1 MRHESPS
8 LTREQ
13 IENGLHNLGLSTG
26 DAVEVH
32 SSLRSMG
39 YVIGGADTVIDAL
52 MNVVGKKGAIIMSAY
67 PTSKPLALS
76 DEEKKQGIHAKV
88 EIYDESYD
96 GPTGMGIIV
105 DKFKKRQGIIIGKG
119 IHRVCAWGNNA
130 DLHSQ
135 GFNYL
140 MEIGGLVL
148 LIGVGI
154 HRCSSMHQAEKNGL
168 PEEVKKYFAVPEHI
182 RKEYPSN
189 YFIDYGGT
197 PENGWDKVMLLAEQR
212 GLIKKV
218 KIGSAVCM
226 LFGVRDVV
234 GIYGTLLQIDPLGL
248 FGIKSK

>member
-1 MRHESPS
+1 MIQELPS

-13 IENGLHNLGLSTG
+13 IENGFYNLGLSTG

-32 SSLRSMG
+32 SSLSSLG

-52 MNVVGKKGAIIMSAY
+52 MKIVGKNGAIVMSAY
-67 PTSKPLALS
+67 PTSKPIPLS
-76 DEEKKQGIHAKV
+76 EEEKKQGIHAKV
-88 EIYDESYD
+88 EIYDESYN

-105 DKFKKRQGIIIGKG
+105 DEFKKRQGTIIGKG
-119 IHRVCAWGNNA
+119 IHRICAWGKNA

-135 GFNYL
+135 GYNYL
-140 MEIGGLVL
+140 IEIGGLVL

-168 PEEVKKYFAVPEHI
+168 PEEVKKYLTVPEHI

-212 GLIKKV
+212 GLIKKG
-218 KIGSAVCM
+218 KIGAAVCM
-226 LFGVRDVV
+226 LFRARDVV
-234 GIYGTLLQIDPLGL
+234 GIYETLLKTDPLGL
-248 FGIKSK
+248 FGIQSK

>member
-1 MRHESPS
+1 MRQELPS
-8 LTREQ
+8 LSREQ

-32 SSLRSMG
+32 SSLSSMG
-39 YVIGGADTVIDAL
+39 NVIEGADTVIDAL
-52 MNVVGKKGAIIMSAY
+52 MNIVGKKGAIIMSAY
-67 PTSKPLALS
+67 PTSKPLPLS
-76 DEEKKQGIHAKV
+76 EEEKEQGIHAKV

-105 DKFKKRQGIIIGKG
+105 DKFKKRQGIIVGKG

-135 GFNYL
+135 GYNYL
-140 MEIGGLVL
+140 IEIGGLVL

-182 RKEYPSN
+182 RKAYPSN

-212 GLIKKV
+212 GLIKKG
-218 KIGSAVCM
+218 KIGSAVCT
-226 LFGVRDVV
+226 LFRAQDVV
-234 GIYGTLLQIDPLGL
+234 GLYATLLQTNPLGL

>member
-1 MRHESPS
+1 MRQELPS
-8 LTREQ
+8 ITQEQ
-13 IENGLHNLGLSTG
+13 IENGLRNLGLSTG

-32 SSLRSMG
+32 SSLSSLG
-39 YVIGGADTVIDAL
+39 NVIGGADTVIDAL
-52 MNVVGKKGAIIMSAY
+52 MNIVSKNGSIIMSAY
-67 PTSKPLALS
+67 PTSKPLPLS
-76 DEEKKQGIHAKV
+76 EEEKMQGIHAKV
-88 EIYDESYD
+88 EIYDENYD

-135 GFNYL
+135 GYNYL
-140 MEIGGLVL
+140 IEIGGKVL

-168 PEEVKKYFAVPEHI
+168 PEEVKKYFTVPENI
-182 RKEYPSN
+182 RNKYPSN
-189 YFIDYGGT
+189 YFIDYGDT
-197 PENGWDKVMLLAEQR
+197 PENGWDKIMLLAEQR
-212 GLIKKV
+212 GLIKKE

-226 LFGVRDVV
+226 LFRARDVV
-234 GIYGTLLQIDPLGL
+234 GIYETLLRTDPLGL